1 MSSASNTDDGSKSSS
16 SNAGIWIFVD
26 DSNIW
31 IAAKKLASRVK
42 HLKTNEDH
50 RVRIDIGMLTTV
62 VADGR
67 PVAQGF
73 LYGSEPPPVDTVWEK
88 IRSQHF
94 EVSTYPRHS
103 ITRKE
108 KQVDAQ
114 LVADITERAIITPI
128 GERTTIVVISGDAD
142 VLPAVRKV
150 LKYEGWNVE
159 VYMWQHAMSAELKKF
174 PQSNDRVKSFYLD
187 DHLSKIT
194 FTNMKFDVKHLES
207 LLVHVK
213 TSGLVFSMKKG
224 AFPQRV
230 PTRQWCLQ
238 LESITQLPFQYYWF
252 EEDQKSTND
261 LVVVFREEDE
271 ASSFDLAHILELLEF
286 HAPSYVLHVQT
297 FLMYTQAKRQY
308 ALDAVG
314 SYSWEEINSE
324 PNNRSPSVARKK
336 EETWEVVRHQSKLP
350 PQSKRQKY
358 SKPCPYKK
366 NCKYGVSC
374 NYKHTDDEKE
384 FFHQNMGRGNPL
396 RKVQLCKF
404 HPKCPKKK
412 DDCPYAHGNEDA
424 WCLVCVAQG
433 HLTDNCPES

>member
-1 MSSASNTDDGSKSSS
+1 MHGMAVSVLHATYYHILKPQNIMSSASNTDDGSKSSS

-174 PQSNDRVKSFYLD
+174 PQSNDRVKSFFLD

-213 TSGLVFSMKKG
+213 TSGLVFSMKAHFLNEFLLGNG
-224 AFPQRV
+224 AYNWKALRSCLSSTIGLKKTISPQ
-230 PTRQWCLQ
+230 T
-238 LESITQLPFQYYWF
+238 I
-252 EEDQKSTND
+252 
-261 LVVVFREEDE
+261 
-271 ASSFDLAHILELLEF
+271 
-286 HAPSYVLHVQT
+286 
-297 FLMYTQAKRQY
+297 
-308 ALDAVG
+308 
-314 SYSWEEINSE
+314 
-324 PNNRSPSVARKK
+324 
-336 EETWEVVRHQSKLP
+336 
-350 PQSKRQKY
+350 
-358 SKPCPYKK
+358 
-366 NCKYGVSC
+366 
-374 NYKHTDDEKE
+374 
-384 FFHQNMGRGNPL
+384 
-396 RKVQLCKF
+396 
-404 HPKCPKKK
+404 
-412 DDCPYAHGNEDA
+412 
-424 WCLVCVAQG
+424 
-433 HLTDNCPES
+433 